1 MLVAV
6 NSVFGGGHRPRTG
19 DPPSRHWILAQSRAV
34 SNLPAV
40 APATPTTRARSAPSP
55 TAPGPSYDYDS
66 FGNFEVAVEGIDNPY
81 TYIGREHDA
90 ESGLYYYRAR
100 HYDPSTGRF
109 LQQDPLG
116 FAAGDTKL
124 YRR

>member
-1 MLVAV
+1 MDIGTIEGRFKPPGRGPRHADHQGSIRAITDSAGTVV
-6 NSVFGGGHRPRTG
+6 N
-19 DPPSRHWILAQSRAV
+19 D
-34 SNLPAV
+34 
-40 APATPTTRARSAPSP
+40 
-55 TAPGPSYDYDS
+55 YDYDS
-66 FGNFEVAVEGIDNPY
+66 FGNFEVAIEGIDNPY
-81 TYIGREHDA
+81 TYTGREHDA

-100 HYDPSTGRF
+100 HYDPNTGRF